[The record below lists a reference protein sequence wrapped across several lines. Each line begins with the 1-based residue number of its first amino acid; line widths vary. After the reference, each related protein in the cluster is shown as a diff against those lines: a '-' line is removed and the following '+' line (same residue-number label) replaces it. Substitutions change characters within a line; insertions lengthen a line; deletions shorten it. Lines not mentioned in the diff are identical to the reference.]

1 MNEIN
6 HSLGCRL
13 CCVLHSYHAFTG
25 CSFIASFSRK
35 EKANPLKKLRKNAVT
50 IKLFSELGEK
60 ETVNK
65 KEIKDIEKFV
75 FEVYGKKKLDS
86 VSNALLKY
94 L

>member
-1 MNEIN
+1 M
-6 HSLGCRL
+6 
-13 CCVLHSYHAFTG
+13 
-25 CSFIASFSRK
+25 
-35 EKANPLKKLRKNAVT
+35 KKLRKNAVT